1 MLRDGVDNWPMI
13 TAAELRDARVRAGF
27 TSQAALA
34 EALNVSERTVTSW
47 EAEGSHVS
55 TRAEARV
62 RALLWPAPGPLSAY
76 SDYELLSEIGRRL
89 ESARRHA
96 DELETTAEPITTDP
110 GLSGKPEH
118 RSDPPRA
125 AWGRGPR
132 PQGDRDND
140 VPRDT
145 ND

>member
-1 MLRDGVDNWPMI
+1 MLRDSVDNWPMI
-13 TAAELRDARVRAGF
+13 TAGELRDARVRAGF

-96 DELETTAEPITTDP
+96 GEMGHKSVPNPGESSPAYDVDRTIPSTSVEGTAGPHSHP
-110 GLSGKPEH
+110 
-118 RSDPPRA
+118 RSRS
-125 AWGRGPR
+125 
-132 PQGDRDND
+132 
-140 VPRDT
+140 
-145 ND
+145 